1 MIFENLSQL
10 ESNQRLHNDMLM
22 SIKISLQRRN
32 RESLAILKSKFDLH
46 LDEFITPDVLFQML
60 VVGTAIEKMSEY
72 YRYTTYFKKSSVELQ
87 IPGSYMCTIYCNCRM

>member
-1 MIFENLSQL
+1 
-10 ESNQRLHNDMLM
+10 MLI

-60 VVGTAIEKMSEY
+60 EGDLVVGTAIEKMSEY
-72 YRYTTYFKKSSVELQ
+72 YRYTTYFKQ
-87 IPGSYMCTIYCNCRM
+87 R